1 MVMIEAI
8 FWMSLALL
16 VYTYAGYPVLAWV
29 WATLRPRPSTTGAIE
44 PTVTVL
50 VVAYNEAPRIGPR
63 IENLLALDYPPERLE
78 IVVASDGSTDGT
90 AERARAYASRG
101 VRVIAFEDRRGK
113 PSVLNDLLPK
123 ARGEV
128 VVLADARQTFE
139 PGAVRALVACFADP
153 RVGAVTGDLVLRRR
167 DDGGVVG
174 DAVGLYWRYEKFI
187 RRSESRAES
196 VAGVTGAIYAVR
208 RELFEPVAADTILDD
223 VLIPLRIARRGYRVL
238 LEPGA
243 RAHDRA
249 PATAR
254 EEFTRKARTMAGKFQ
269 MFARERWLLSPFA
282 NRLWL
287 ATISRNGLRLLVP
300 FLLVSALGANLGL
313 AGTPFYRVT
322 LAAQLAFY
330 GVALAGYAA
339 GGARRRLGLLS
350 VPYVFCLLNA
360 AIVVG
365 LARFVS
371 GRQQV
376 TWDKASGR

>member
-1 MVMIEAI
+1 
-8 FWMSLALL
+8 
-16 VYTYAGYPVLAWV
+16 
-29 WATLRPRPSTTGAIE
+29 
-44 PTVTVL
+44 
-50 VVAYNEAPRIGPR
+50 
-63 IENLLALDYPPERLE
+63 
-78 IVVASDGSTDGT
+78 
-90 AERARAYASRG
+90 
-101 VRVIAFEDRRGK
+101 
-113 PSVLNDLLPK
+113 VLNDLLPK
-123 ARGEV
+123 ASGEI

-167 DDGGVVG
+167 DDGGAVG

-187 RRSESRAES
+187 RSSESRAES

-208 RELFEPVAADTILDD
+208 RELFEPIAADTILDD

-238 LEPGA
+238 LEPRA

-269 MFARERWLLSPFA
+269 MFARERWLLSPFG

-287 ATISRNGLRLLVP
+287 ANMSRNGLRLVVP
-300 FLLVSALGANLGL
+300 FLLVAALGANLGL
-313 AGTPFYRVT
+313 AATPFYRLT

-330 GVALAGYAA
+330 GAALAGYVA
-339 GGARRRLGLLS
+339 GGRRLGLLS